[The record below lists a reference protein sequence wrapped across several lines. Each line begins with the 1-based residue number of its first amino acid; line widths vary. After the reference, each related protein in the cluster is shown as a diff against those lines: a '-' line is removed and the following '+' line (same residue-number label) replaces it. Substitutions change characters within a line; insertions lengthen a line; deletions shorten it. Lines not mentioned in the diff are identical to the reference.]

1 MMFILIV
8 YVDEWNDSSTAS
20 ETLWLTWL
28 VNVLLASGVNVHRLR
43 LCWKRTFWA
52 HAVVKMMWCNTYD
65 FLRDNKCYWC
75 RYSVNHFWAD
85 TKCYEWDETEMTEI
99 EMKSNMLLTYKKIET
114 DD

>member
-1 MMFILIV
+1 M
-8 YVDEWNDSSTAS
+8 
-20 ETLWLTWL
+20 
-28 VNVLLASGVNVHRLR
+28 
-43 LCWKRTFWA
+43 
-52 HAVVKMMWCNTYD
+52 
-65 FLRDNKCYWC
+65 RDNKCYWC